1 MRHRILSI
9 AILVLLLAT
18 IGAVTFT
25 VIRPAKQG
33 FTEFYLLDAEGGVM
47 DYPEEVYAG
56 DTVTVT
62 LGITSYETTTTSFRI
77 TISVG
82 GEKDSLVSTL
92 SLEPEEKWQETVSF
106 VPERVA
112 SEEKVE
118 FLLYKNG
125 QTEPY
130 LTLHLWLIVKSKTQ

>member
-9 AILVLLLAT
+9 AILVLLLAA
-18 IGAVTFT
+18 IGAVAFT

-56 DTVTVT
+56 DTVSVT
-62 LGITSYETTTTSFRI
+62 LGITSHEATTSSYRI
-77 TISVG
+77 TISIG
-82 GEKDSLVSTL
+82 GEKDSLVSAL

-106 VPERVA
+106 VPERA
-112 SEEKVE
+112 TSEEKVE

-130 LTLHLWLIVKSKTQ
+130 CKTHLWLNIKSRTP